1 VKKILTAVVGVLVVV
16 GAGAGLWIALDSSK
30 NAATVGKIKISE
42 KRVKDTVAA
51 VIAERKTV
59 STTGMTLA
67 YGDSLS
73 AEQLNYFVV
82 STLLS
87 QTLAANHLAVTD
99 AQVKTREA
107 SILKQEGSA
116 AKLKSAEVSA
126 GIATKDFDGY
136 VREILSI
143 EALQAMV
150 QKQGTAVADSG
161 TKVQDLVR
169 QLSIKEGVKI
179 EPKYGT
185 WDSTQVSVV
194 PPATATST
202 SPTPAPSN

>member
-1 VKKILTAVVGVLVVV
+1 MKKILTAVVGVLVVV

-30 NAATVGKIKISE
+30 TAATVGKIKISE

-87 QTLAANHLAVTD
+87 QTLAANNLTVTD

-179 EPKYGT
+179 ESKYGT

>member
-1 VKKILTAVVGVLVVV
+1 MKKILSAVVGVLVVV
-16 GAGAGLWIALDSSK
+16 GAGAGLWIVLDSSK

-136 VREILSI
+136 IREILSI

-194 PPATATST
+194 PPATAAST

>member
-87 QTLAANHLAVTD
+87 QTLAANHLTVTD
-99 AQVKTREA
+99 AQVKSREA

>member
-1 VKKILTAVVGVLVVV
+1 MKKILTAVVGVLVAV
-16 GAGAGLWIALDSSK
+16 GAGAGLWIVLDSSK

-42 KRVKDTVAA
+42 KQVKDTVAA

-136 VREILSI
+136 IREILSI

>member
-16 GAGAGLWIALDSSK
+16 GVGAGLWIALDSSK

-87 QTLAANHLAVTD
+87 QTLAANNLTVTD

>member
-1 VKKILTAVVGVLVVV
+1 MKKILTAVVGVLVVV
-16 GAGAGLWIALDSSK
+16 GAGAGLWIVLDSSK

-42 KRVKDTVAA
+42 KQVKDTVAA

-87 QTLAANHLAVTD
+87 QTLAANHLTVTD
-99 AQVKTREA
+99 AQVKSREA

>member
-1 VKKILTAVVGVLVVV
+1 MKKILSAVVGVLVVV
-16 GAGAGLWIALDSSK
+16 GAGAGLWIVLDSSK

-42 KRVKDTVAA
+42 KQVKDTVAA

-194 PPATATST
+194 PPATAAST

>member
-16 GAGAGLWIALDSSK
+16 GAGAGLWIVLDSSK

-42 KRVKDTVAA
+42 KQVKDTVAA

-136 VREILSI
+136 IREILSI

-194 PPATATST
+194 PPATAAST

>member
-1 VKKILTAVVGVLVVV
+1 MKKILTAVVGVLVVV

-87 QTLAANHLAVTD
+87 QTLAANNLTVTD

>member
-1 VKKILTAVVGVLVVV
+1 MKKILTAVVGVLVVV
-16 GAGAGLWIALDSSK
+16 GVGAGLWIALDSSK

-87 QTLAANHLAVTD
+87 QTLAANNLTVTD

>member
-1 VKKILTAVVGVLVVV
+1 MKKILTAVVGVLVVV
-16 GAGAGLWIALDSSK
+16 GVGAGLWIALDSSK

-87 QTLAANHLAVTD
+87 
-99 AQVKTREA
+99 
-107 SILKQEGSA
+107 
-116 AKLKSAEVSA
+116 
-126 GIATKDFDGY
+126 
-136 VREILSI
+136 LSLI
-143 EALQAMV
+143 H
-150 QKQGTAVADSG
+150 
-161 TKVQDLVR
+161 
-169 QLSIKEGVKI
+169 I
-179 EPKYGT
+179 
-185 WDSTQVSVV
+185 
-194 PPATATST
+194 
-202 SPTPAPSN
+202 

>member
-16 GAGAGLWIALDSSK
+16 GAGAGLWIVLDSSK

-42 KRVKDTVAA
+42 KQVKDTVAA

-87 QTLAANHLAVTD
+87 QTLAANNLTVTD

-136 VREILSI
+136 IREILSI

-194 PPATATST
+194 PPATAAST

>member
-1 VKKILTAVVGVLVVV
+1 MKKILSAVVGVLVVV
-16 GAGAGLWIALDSSK
+16 GAGAGLWIVLDSSK

-136 VREILSI
+136 IREILSI

>member
-16 GAGAGLWIALDSSK
+16 GVGAGLWIALDSSK

-82 STLLS
+82 STLLA
-87 QTLAANHLAVTD
+87 QTLAANNLTVTD

>member
-1 VKKILTAVVGVLVVV
+1 MKKILTAVVGVLVVV

-30 NAATVGKIKISE
+30 TAATVGKIKISE

-82 STLLS
+82 STLLA
-87 QTLAANHLAVTD
+87 QTLAANNLTVTD

-179 EPKYGT
+179 ESKYGT

>member
-1 VKKILTAVVGVLVVV
+1 MKKILTAVVGVLVVV
-16 GAGAGLWIALDSSK
+16 GVGAGLWIALDSSK

-82 STLLS
+82 STLLA
-87 QTLAANHLAVTD
+87 QTLAANNLTVTD

>member
-1 VKKILTAVVGVLVVV
+1 VKKILSAVVGVLVVV
-16 GAGAGLWIALDSSK
+16 GAGAGLWIVLDSSK

-136 VREILSI
+136 IREILSI

-194 PPATATST
+194 PPATAAST

>member
-1 VKKILTAVVGVLVVV
+1 MKKILSAVVGVLVVV
-16 GAGAGLWIALDSSK
+16 GAGAGLWIVLDSSK

-42 KRVKDTVAA
+42 KQVKDTVAA

>member
-30 NAATVGKIKISE
+30 TAATVGKIKISE

-87 QTLAANHLAVTD
+87 QTLAANNLTVTD

>member
-1 VKKILTAVVGVLVVV
+1 MKKILTAVVGVLVVV

-30 NAATVGKIKISE
+30 TAATVGKIKISE

-87 QTLAANHLAVTD
+87 QTLAANNLTVTD

>member
-1 VKKILTAVVGVLVVV
+1 VKKILTAVVGVLVAV
-16 GAGAGLWIALDSSK
+16 GAGAGLWIVLDSSK

-42 KRVKDTVAA
+42 KQVKDTVAA

-136 VREILSI
+136 IREILSI

-194 PPATATST
+194 PPATAAST

>member
-1 VKKILTAVVGVLVVV
+1 MKKILTAVVGVLVVV
-16 GAGAGLWIALDSSK
+16 GAGAGLWIVLDSSK

-42 KRVKDTVAA
+42 KQVKDTVAA

-87 QTLAANHLAVTD
+87 QTLAA
-99 AQVKTREA
+99 
-107 SILKQEGSA
+107 
-116 AKLKSAEVSA
+116 KLKSAEVSA

-136 VREILSI
+136 IREILSI

-194 PPATATST
+194 PPATAAST

>member
-1 VKKILTAVVGVLVVV
+1 MKKILTAVVGVLVVV
-16 GAGAGLWIALDSSK
+16 GAGAGLWIVLDSSK

-42 KRVKDTVAA
+42 KQVKDTVAA

-136 VREILSI
+136 IREILSI

-194 PPATATST
+194 PPATAAST